1 MFMENGKNYY
11 STGGDTDCSILVL
24 FLMIFIFIALLSG
37 LGKIIS
43 VYSGILVDCKKFKV
57 EPASYLQ

>member
-11 STGGDTDCSILVL
+11 STGGDTGCSILVL
-24 FLMIFIFIALLSG
+24 FLMIFIFIGFLGG

-43 VYSGILVDCKKFKV
+43 IYSGILVDSKKFKI
-57 EPASYLQ
+57 

>member
-11 STGGDTDCSILVL
+11 STGGDTGCSILLL
-24 FLMIFIFIALLSG
+24 FLMVFIFIGFLGG

-43 VYSGILVDCKKFKV
+43 VYSGIVVDSKRFKI
-57 EPASYLQ
+57 EPASYF